1 MRITLVGLTLVG
13 ILTAA
18 PAQADLLTVGFN
30 EFSRPFPPPPGE
42 LINDAD
48 YVHVYGSVVWSGV
61 TITPTLGSIET
72 IQTMFAN
79 SNREANL
86 ASLSRNGTGI
96 MRAGGEA
103 GGFELSTGGEFTLQ
117 SIDLLMGFDGG
128 EVGASAVTFR
138 GYRGGML
145 AGELILPLLWHGT
158 AATGVPPGRTIGW
171 TTADLRA
178 LRAIDRLVVT
188 GVPTTVPPAG
198 VPPVHVG
205 NSAEFW
211 VDNLTVHQVPEP
223 SALMGLL
230 FGVGVLFGLKQSKPH
245 RD

>member
-13 ILTAA
+13 ILTAT
-18 PAQADLLTVGFN
+18 PAHADLLTVDFN
-30 EFSRPFPPPPGE
+30 EFSRHFPPPPGE

-48 YVHVYGSVVWSGV
+48 YLHVYDSFVSSGV
-61 TITPTLGSIET
+61 TITPTLGFIET

-79 SNREANL
+79 SEREANL

-96 MRAGGEA
+96 MRAGGEV

-145 AGELILPLLWHGT
+145 VREFGLPLLWHGT
-158 AATGVPPGRTIGW
+158 AGTGVPVGRTIGW
-171 TTADLRA
+171 TTADLRS
-178 LRAIDRLVVT
+178 LHAIDRLVVT
-188 GVPTTVPPAG
+188 GVPTTVPPPG

-211 VDNLTVHQVPEP
+211 VDNVRVHQAPEP
-223 SALMGLL
+223 WT
-230 FGVGVLFGLKQSKPH
+230 FGVFIVGVGALLGLRRSRAR